1 MINIMEN
8 VVQTT
13 AETPCTKGMNSL
25 SPYKT
30 LHFGCSTIG
39 QGSFLVVPQYNMSLQ
54 KMGIAKPPP
63 P

>member
-13 AETPCTKGMNSL
+13 AETVCSLCTKGMNSL
-25 SPYKT
+25 SPYKA

-39 QGSFLVVPQYNMSLQ
+39 QGPFLVVPQYNMSLQ
-54 KMGIAKPPP
+54 KMGIAK
-63 P
+63 